1 MQNPQSDNPANIATD
16 LLIQCLE
23 DPSMHGSDT
32 LSRKFV
38 EWPVV
43 LRVPSICTLSIIV
56 ALAWYKAYDWHL
68 IVQFAWTRLS
78 EHKRLFVQSGCL

>member
-43 LRVPSICTLSIIV
+43 LRVPN
-56 ALAWYKAYDWHL
+56 LAVVL
-68 IVQFAWTRLS
+68 
-78 EHKRLFVQSGCL
+78 